1 MSINFERYGV
11 MQGIARQ
18 RIGFFLPSTFAM
30 LPFIS
35 AVEPLRAANRYSGSH
50 LYSWHLFG
58 ESTADAVANNAMSQV
73 VEGPLNSAT
82 GLDALVICG
91 PHDPHQYRDDQIFKQ
106 LRKIAATGTRMGA
119 LDTGTYL
126 LARAR
131 LIGDLRCTL
140 HWENLPGFK
149 EEFPQLK
156 VSSELYEIEDDLF
169 TCAGGDAALDMMLTL
184 IELEHGRALAA
195 KVSELFIHSSIRR
208 ADEPQR
214 MGITQRT
221 GVFHPGLVDCVELME
236 ANVEQPLTTQELATM
251 IGISKRQL
259 ERLFRAHLHTT
270 PTHYYQEIRLRAGLH
285 LLEQTSLTV
294 LEIALAS
301 GFASAGHFSK
311 RFRAVY
317 GKSPR
322 DVRISGTGSP

>member
-1 MSINFERYGV
+1 MSIDFQRYGI

-18 RIGFFLPSTFAM
+18 RIGFFLPDTFAM
-30 LPFIS
+30 LPFVS
-35 AVEPLRAANRYSGSH
+35 AVEPLRAANRYSGEH
-50 LYSWHLFG
+50 LYSWHFFG
-58 ESTADAVANNAMSQV
+58 QRADDAVANNAMTQS
-73 VEGPLNSAT
+73 VEGSLADAAN
-82 GLDALVICG
+82 LDALVICG
-91 PHDPHQYRDDQIFKQ
+91 PHEPHQYNDETIFRQ
-106 LRKIAATGTRMGA
+106 LRKLASSGTRMGA
-119 LDTGTYL
+119 LDTGSYL
-126 LARAR
+126 LARAK
-131 LIGDLRCTL
+131 LIGELRCTL
-140 HWENLPGFK
+140 HWENLPGFI

-156 VSSELYEIEDDLF
+156 VSSELYEIDGNLF

-184 IELEHGRALAA
+184 IEMEHGRTLAA
-195 KVSELFIHSSIRR
+195 RVSDLFIHSSIRR
-208 ADEPQR
+208 ANEPQR

-236 ANVEQPLTTQELATM
+236 ANIEQPLTTQELATM

-270 PTHYYQEIRLRAGLH
+270 PTHYYQEIRLQAGLK

-311 RFRAVY
+311 RFRAIY

-322 DVRISGTGSP
+322 DVRNPGTGSS